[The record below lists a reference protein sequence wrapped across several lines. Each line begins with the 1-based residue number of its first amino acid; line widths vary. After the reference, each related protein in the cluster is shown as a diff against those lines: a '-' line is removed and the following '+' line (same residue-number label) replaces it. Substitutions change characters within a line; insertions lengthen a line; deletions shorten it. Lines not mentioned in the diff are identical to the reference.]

1 MSWEGAACVLIYLG
15 FIPLLLNAGNLFCRS
30 VANACG
36 APPLPPG
43 AADKAGDAT
52 VDAAAAGAPPSGD
65 ASSSKEQRMKAGRV
79 IGSLERILI
88 VIGVLTVR
96 WEVLAGVV
104 ALKTVARYKELDTQ
118 LNAEYFLIGSLA
130 SILWAILV
138 AALFLYFDAQFGFDL
153 VANIR
158 AVLDLS

>member
-1 MSWEGAACVLIYLG
+1 
-15 FIPLLLNAGNLFCRS
+15 
-30 VANACG
+30 
-36 APPLPPG
+36 
-43 AADKAGDAT
+43 
-52 VDAAAAGAPPSGD
+52 
-65 ASSSKEQRMKAGRV
+65 MKAGRV